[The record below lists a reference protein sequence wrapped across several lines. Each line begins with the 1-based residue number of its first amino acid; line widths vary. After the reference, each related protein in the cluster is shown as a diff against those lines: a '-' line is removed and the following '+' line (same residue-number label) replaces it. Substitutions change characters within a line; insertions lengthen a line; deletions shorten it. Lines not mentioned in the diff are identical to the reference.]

1 MVRFQPLYC
10 SLPSD
15 GMYFFRLYH
24 RNVQSYYPTQIQ
36 QMNFSI
42 HQFCTI
48 AFIQTVLFG
57 IVFALLGGLLSFL
70 ATTAFF
76 FCNAIGWIVLVR
88 LLINASVS
96 ERMSPVIA
104 LLCVGKVLA
113 LFCFLWLIL
122 QYVSTTTL
130 VLSNS
135 LIAFSLL
142 AGCTNYIPKLE
153 FSNGN

>member
-1 MVRFQPLYC
+1 
-10 SLPSD
+10 
-15 GMYFFRLYH
+15 MYFFGVYH
-24 RNVQSYYPTQIQ
+24 RNVQPHYSTQIQ
-36 QMNFSI
+36 QMNFSL
-42 HQFCTI
+42 HQFCII
-48 AFIQTVLFG
+48 ALIQTVLFG
-57 IVFALLGGLLSFL
+57 IGFMLVGGLVSFL

-76 FCNAIGWIVLVR
+76 FCNAIGWILLVR

-96 ERMSPVIA
+96 ERMSPVVG

-142 AGCTNYIPKLE
+142 ASCTNYIPKLE

>member
-1 MVRFQPLYC
+1 MHFLSVC
-10 SLPSD
+10 
-15 GMYFFRLYH
+15 H
-24 RNVQSYYPTQIQ
+24 RNAQPHYSTQTKK
-36 QMNFSI
+36 MNFSI
-42 HQFCTI
+42 YQFCTI
-48 AFIQTVLFG
+48 AFVQTILFG
-57 IVFALLGGLLSFL
+57 IGFAFVGGLFSFL

-76 FCNAIGWIVLVR
+76 FCNAIGWILLVR

-96 ERMSPVIA
+96 ERMSPVVA
-104 LLCVGKVLA
+104 FLCVGKVLA

-122 QYVSTTTL
+122 QQVSTTTL

-142 AGCTNYIPKLE
+142 ASCTNYIPKLE

>member
-1 MVRFQPLYC
+1 MH
-10 SLPSD
+10 
-15 GMYFFRLYH
+15 FFRVHH
-24 RNVQSYYPTQIQ
+24 RNIQPHYSTQIH
-36 QMNFSI
+36 QMNISI
-42 HQFCTI
+42 YQFCI
-48 AFIQTVLFG
+48 VALIQTVLFG
-57 IVFALLGGLLSFL
+57 IGFAFVGGLFSFL

-76 FCNAIGWIVLVR
+76 FCNAIGWIILVR
-88 LLINASVS
+88 MLINASVS

-104 LLCVGKVLA
+104 LLCVGKVLT

-122 QYVSTTTL
+122 QHVSTTIL

-142 AGCTNYIPKLE
+142 ASCINYIPKLE